1 MPDILVVERLLTV
14 GEQHSRVNDP
24 QVGNGLVVTVHEIQQ
39 QKFLP
44 HGHALGRRATN
55 ALKVG
60 TDGLGFSAGPGR
72 AGSALPD
79 LRLVNVSGQVLL
91 LRRLLLPLR

>member
-1 MPDILVVERLLTV
+1 MPDILVVERLHAISK
-14 GEQHSRVNDP
+14 QHGRVNDP

-44 HGHALGRRATN
+44 HGHALGRRATD

-60 TDGLGFSAGPGR
+60 TDGLGFSAGPGC

-91 LRRLLLPLR
+91 LRLLLLPLR

>member
-14 GEQHSRVNDP
+14 GEQHGRVNDP

-44 HGHALGRRATN
+44 HGHTLGRRTAN

-60 TDGLGFSAGPGR
+60 TDGLGLSAGPGC

-91 LRRLLLPLR
+91 LRLLLLPLR

>member
-14 GEQHSRVNDP
+14 GEQHGRVNDP
-24 QVGNGLVVTVHEIQQ
+24 QVGDRLIVVVHKVQQ
-39 QKFLP
+39 QKLLA
-44 HGHALGRRATN
+44 HGHALGRRATD

-91 LRRLLLPLR
+91 PRLLLLPLR